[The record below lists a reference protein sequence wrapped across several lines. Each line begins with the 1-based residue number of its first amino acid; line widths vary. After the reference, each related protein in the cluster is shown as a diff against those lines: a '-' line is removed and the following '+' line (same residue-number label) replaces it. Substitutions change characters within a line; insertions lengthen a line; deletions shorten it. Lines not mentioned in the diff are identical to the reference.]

1 MTRKSKT
8 KRPQKALR
16 PADEGTRAAVYL
28 RVSTEEQAAQGYG
41 LDAQRTK
48 AEAMLTLKGWTKA
61 GEYADEGIS
70 GTLDESE
77 RPSLAR
83 LLADIRAGRVDAVIL
98 AALDRLGRR
107 TQIVL
112 RLVEEIT
119 GHGVALVSCKES
131 LDTDSPAGRLMLT
144 IFAAM
149 AEWERETIL
158 ERTDAGRKERG
169 KKDGERGGRIPLGY
183 RRTGQGIE
191 VDAARAAV
199 VRHIFALRAQG
210 FTLRAI
216 ADRLNADGTPCSQ
229 RGTRWEAATVKAVLG
244 NGAAYRGGQRAN
256 SPVHWPAI
264 LPPPAGAD

>member
-1 MTRKSKT
+1 MTRKSKV
-8 KRPQKALR
+8 KRTQKALR
-16 PADEGTRAAVYL
+16 PADEGARAAVYL

-48 AEAMLTLKGWTKA
+48 CQAMLTLKGWTHA

-77 RPSLAR
+77 RPALAR
-83 LLADIRAGRVDAVIL
+83 LLADIHAGQIDAVIL

-112 RLVEEIT
+112 RLVEDIT
-119 GHGVALVSCKES
+119 GHGVALLSCKES

-158 ERTDAGRKERG
+158 ERTDAGRQERG
-169 KKDGERGGRIPLGY
+169 RKDGERGGRMPMGY

-191 VDAARAAV
+191 VDTTRAAD
-199 VRHIFALRAQG
+199 VRRIFALRAEG
-210 FTLRAI
+210 HTLRAI
-216 ADRLNADGTPCSQ
+216 ADRLNAAGVPCSQ
-229 RGTRWEAATVKAVLG
+229 KGSRWEAATVKAVLD
-244 NGAAYRGGQRAN
+244 NGAAYRGGQRAD